1 MNKLLNL
8 IFGLVMVLLVTA
20 CGDSSSGSRQT
31 GMGGQQVIEGT
42 VTNRDELIVSG
53 NIIAKDKNGAKV
65 AETEPDREGHFSI
78 MLPPGVTYP
87 VTLEIAVDEHTL
99 LEAVV
104 MDSSLAMQDIS
115 TMSTL
120 VVESARNLGGL
131 TKQNMAQA
139 AINAIRQNK
148 KASGKGTSTGF
159 KGDPTKQYGGWH

>member
-1 MNKLLNL
+1 MKQSLTIILGMTL
-8 IFGLVMVLLVTA
+8 FVLLSG
-20 CGDSSSGSRQT
+20 CGDSSKT
-31 GMGGQQVIEGT
+31 QQQAVSATHAIEGIVT
-42 VTNRDELIVSG
+42 VRDQPIADGKIL
-53 NIIAKDKNGAKV
+53 AKDKQGVEIARSQS
-65 AETEPDREGHFSI
+65 DREGHYSI
-78 MLPPGVTYP
+78 ALPAGTQYP
-87 VTLEIAVDEHTL
+87 VTLTVAVDNDTT
-99 LEAVV
+99 LEAAV
-104 MDSSLAMQDIS
+104 MDSSLVQQDIS